1 MAEVPVG
8 IVPAPEQPKP
18 EVHPAVAAKEA
29 RAAKLKNVSAG
40 LAKLKTEEPSREP
53 PQAPKVEKLPSE
65 IGHEPPAEKP
75 KLEQVEAKADEAEP
89 KVEEPKA
96 EEKLKADEKP
106 EEPDPQTAKALAAID
121 KQAKKFRDEQAAAKR
136 EFDQERASYRAEM
149 AREQAE
155 WKSQLEDYKAAR
167 ATAKRD
173 PIGFLRKLGIE
184 TEDDWE
190 RVGRGAFPH
199 TKQGKADP
207 RAIEVAARHDRD
219 AAHDSEIAELRR
231 TVSDLTDEIKTY
243 KSSVEARSYV
253 ETWQADAVKAI
264 PKDKPTLIA
273 RLHEKSP
280 AKAQKALL
288 AIGAEL
294 ERANDGETPSH
305 ADVIAEFE
313 KRERAELE
321 DRGVDV
327 DALLKPAAAAAP
339 APAKQAPKTLD
350 PAMPANGTR
359 PINGYPTREQRL
371 AAVTAGLKKLTAE
384 A

>member
-40 LAKLKTEEPSREP
+40 LAKLKTAEEQPHT

-65 IGHEPPAEKP
+65 IGHESPAEKP
-75 KLEQVEAKADEAEP
+75 KLEQVEAKPDEPEP

-96 EEKLKADEKP
+96 DDKPKADEKP
-106 EEPDPQTAKALAAID
+106 DEPDPQTAKALAAID

-136 EFDQERASYRAEM
+136 AFDQEVAETRSELARMKAELQQTASSFDEL
-149 AREQAE
+149 
-155 WKSQLEDYKAAR
+155 KKH
-167 ATAKRD
+167 AKRD
-173 PIGFLRKLGIE
+173 PVGVLRKLGIE

-199 TKQGKADP
+199 TRAGKTDP
-207 RAIEVAARHDRD
+207 RAIEVAARHDKD
-219 AAHDSEIAELRR
+219 AAHDSEIAELRK

-243 KSSVEARSYV
+243 KSTVESRSYV
-253 ETWQADAVKAI
+253 ESWQAEAVKAI

-305 ADVIAEFE
+305 AEVIAEFE

-327 DALLKPAAAAAP
+327 DALLRPAPAAP
-339 APAKQAPKTLD
+339 AKPTPKTLD

-359 PINGYPTREQRL
+359 PINGHPTREQKL
-371 AAVTAGLKKLTAE
+371 AAVTAGLKKLSAE